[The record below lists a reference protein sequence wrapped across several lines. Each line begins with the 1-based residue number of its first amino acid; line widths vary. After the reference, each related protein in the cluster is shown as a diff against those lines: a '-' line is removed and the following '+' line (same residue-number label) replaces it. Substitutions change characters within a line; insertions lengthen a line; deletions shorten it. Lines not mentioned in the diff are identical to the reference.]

1 MKKTVALLMVLL
13 MMFSVTVNADT
24 AQTEKINDVLV
35 SVKERIGSTDKYS
48 DFNSGVSE
56 YGNRTVYRFEW
67 SNNDDNGEYAYMNTA
82 VDQNGVIIEYNVYSS
97 GDNLER
103 KPSVKGPS
111 VDEAMKNAKILADKL
126 NPTLS
131 DELKIES
138 NRNYD
143 SLYTSEHSFRVQR
156 YVNGIPVMGDNGN
169 IIISADMKSI
179 TYYSLNYTHGLSF
192 ENEKPVLSR
201 KDAVKAFG
209 ENIGIKLC
217 YVNTYTD
224 NKNTIELRYVP
235 KKAYNIYIDAVTG
248 EAVEPKQTDEYGNYK
263 MTANDAAMESAGS
276 GGSALTRA
284 EITEIEKIEALLGI
298 DEAKD
303 LIKSIKILDIDNNF
317 NAENI
322 SLNRHWND
330 KEKYIY
336 NFGFTNQKDDKRI
349 WKDVSLDARTG
360 EILSFYGYRDYSNKD
375 NAFKGENAFKKAE
388 EAVKILAPKHFSGE
402 SSEFKLNEYTEDA
415 TSFTYTRYPNDTE
428 FAENYVSIGI
438 NPADGSLVSY
448 AIQYDNFD
456 FPPVDT
462 VLDKTIANEKM
473 FEQIPYNVWYAK
485 NGNDAI
491 KVYSYE
497 NSYPQIDANTGKLI
511 NVSYEEQ
518 EIKYNDI
525 ESHYAK
531 EQIETLACY
540 GIGFESDSFMPDEFI
555 TQKDFVSLI
564 NAVFY
569 DRGPIVIAKDYDYT
583 SAYRYIN
590 NRGILKAEEYN
601 PDGMV
606 TRQMASVMLVR
617 GMGLEEAAQLDGIFV
632 PLWSDVTENI
642 GYTSILGAM
651 GVIKGDENK
660 KFNPTVTLTRADAVI
675 MLYNYLIR

>member
-1 MKKTVALLMVLL
+1 MKRTIALLIVLL
-13 MMFSVTVNADT
+13 MMFSVNVNADT
-24 AQTEKINDVLV
+24 AQTEKINDVLL
-35 SVKERIGSTDKYS
+35 SVKERIGSTDKYT

-56 YGNRTVYRFEW
+56 YGNKTVYRFEW
-67 SNNDDNGEYAYMNTA
+67 SNNNDNGDYAYMNTA
-82 VDQNGVIIEYNVYSS
+82 VDQSGVIIEYNVYSS

-103 KPSVKGPS
+103 KPSIKGPS

-126 NPTLS
+126 NPSLS
-131 DELKIES
+131 GELKIES
-138 NRNYD
+138 NRNHE

-169 IIISADMKSI
+169 ITISADMKTI
-179 TYYSLNYTHGLSF
+179 TYFSLNYTHSLNF

-201 KDAVKAFG
+201 EDAVKAFG
-209 ENIGIKLC
+209 EKIGLKLC

-224 NKNTIELRYVP
+224 NKNTISLRYVP
-235 KKAYNIYIDAVTG
+235 QKSYNVYIDAVTG

-263 MTANDAAMESAGS
+263 MTANDAAMESAGG

-284 EITEIEKIEALLGI
+284 EITELEKVEGLLGI

-388 EAVKILAPKHFSGE
+388 EAVKILAPKHFSNE
-402 SSEFKLNEYTEDA
+402 NNEFRLNEYNDDA

-428 FAENYVSIGI
+428 FAENYVNIGI

-448 AIQYDNFD
+448 AIQYDDFD

-462 VLDKTIANEKM
+462 VLDKTVANEKM
-473 FEQIPYNVWYAK
+473 FEQIPYNVWYVK
-485 NGNDAI
+485 NGKDAI

-511 NVSYEEQ
+511 NASYEVQ
-518 EIKYNDI
+518 KLKYNDI
-525 ESHYAK
+525 ETHYAK
-531 EQIETLACY
+531 EQIETLARY
-540 GIGFESDSFMPDEFI
+540 GIGFDGDSFMPDEFI
-555 TQKDFVSLI
+555 TQKDFVGLI

-590 NRGILKAEEYN
+590 NRGVLKAEEYN
-601 PDGMV
+601 PDGKV

-651 GVIKGDENK
+651 GVIKGDENN

-675 MLYNYLIR
+675 MLYNYLTK